1 MYCKAAVKES
11 LAGIC
16 VLRQK
21 AINLFVFFVFISCFL
36 SREIFMH
43 NIVKSRPAQIFRLA
57 GARKVLYL
65 NLIFI
70 YVIISLLNF

>member
-21 AINLFVFFVFISCFL
+21 AINLFVFFCFHIL
-36 SREIFMH
+36 FFKLR
-43 NIVKSRPAQIFRLA
+43 N
-57 GARKVLYL
+57 LYA
-65 NLIFI
+65 
-70 YVIISLLNF
+70 